1 MLFCSEIIIHQ
12 KKGKTLIFMEKIDNF
27 LVYVLMYD
35 HVYIREYTGISRQTN
50 ARAPIVRTIVIART
64 VLAALV
70 HHVTI
75 LWVGFLGISQQVFL
89 FFRQFVKDL
98 CNCVSIV
105 LQLCVTKPCLSNV
118 PKELSYLFGWVR
130 LRYSFNAW

>member
-12 KKGKTLIFMEKIDNF
+12 KKGETLIFMEKIDNF

-70 HHVTI
+70 GSSCYNPMSWFSWYLTA
-75 LWVGFLGISQQVFL
+75 GIFIFQTV
-89 FFRQFVKDL
+89 
-98 CNCVSIV
+98 C
-105 LQLCVTKPCLSNV
+105 
-118 PKELSYLFGWVR
+118 
-130 LRYSFNAW
+130 